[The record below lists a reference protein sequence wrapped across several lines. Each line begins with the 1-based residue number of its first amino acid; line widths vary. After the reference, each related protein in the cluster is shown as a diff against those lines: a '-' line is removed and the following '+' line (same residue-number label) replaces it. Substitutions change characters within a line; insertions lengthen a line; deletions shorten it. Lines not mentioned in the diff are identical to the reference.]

1 MKNNIVEKIN
11 TVLDMIR
18 PFLINDGGNIQF
30 VKYENNIVYIKLQGA
45 CADCLSVDYTIN
57 EVIETALKEEIP
69 SIKKVINIK

>member
-11 TVLDMIR
+11 IVLDMIR